1 MSKDESHVT
10 LLCLCSGSQSK
21 KDTPL
26 AHSRRIAKEKR
37 TERTTRKLDI
47 ANVQPRSSFHIIDST
62 DWHSLIRLKVDA
74 NSSCLLSLGSRHRKL
89 VTVRLYFSAST
100 PSARIQIVHAFDPL
114 HKVVLFAP
122 WRSFRPAALI
132 TSSKCGCYHTSPSHQ
147 TRSIPPSIH
156 HDRNPTDRRLA
167 RHQGP

>member
-1 MSKDESHVT
+1 MSQQRWRFLNGELVRIMSYHVQRRVT
-10 LLCLCSGSQSK
+10 RDASLSLFWQSIK
-21 KDTPL
+21 KRHTPL
-26 AHSRRIAKEKR
+26 GHSRRIAKEKR

-62 DWHSLIRLKVDA
+62 DWHSVIRLKVDA

-122 WRSFRPAALI
+122 
-132 TSSKCGCYHTSPSHQ
+132 
-147 TRSIPPSIH
+147 
-156 HDRNPTDRRLA
+156 
-167 RHQGP
+167 